1 MGFKRV
7 SFGSLQVNGE
17 ALDVWEADAT
27 QYMRG
32 YDEGDT
38 VTIGD
43 SVQGKTITWVQPDGI
58 PLLIADRP
66 LMNNISWEDLNNL
79 GLAEGKIITIDGEQY
94 FCRLLDVGDRRGAVN
109 EWDACLDAAETEA
122 NDVWHWKQCMF
133 LGGKHLTNGSNVFP
147 FRGYSSAR
155 FYYNVEPETRAQA
168 LGYRPVLEPINDNK
182 KYIASNMHNLQSL
195 EGQYFSI
202 VQAPTPRAPSV
213 AFRPMLYPKMMT
225 GILFDTAAF
234 QNVPPGTEV
243 RMFTMLMNGEPV
255 QQYSRTC
262 AKYIEGARL
271 ALTDKFYGLEYLIS
285 WKIQKNAAIATKNI
299 LRAVRVEDL
308 IRQGYMPEEQL
319 E

>member
-7 SFGSLQVNGE
+7 SFGSLQVNGK
-17 ALDVWEADAT
+17 ALDIWEANAT
-27 QYMRG
+27 QYLRG

-43 SVQGKTITWVQPDGI
+43 TVQGKAITWIHPDGI
-58 PLLIADRP
+58 PLLIADRL
-66 LMNNISWEDLNNL
+66 LMNNISWDDLNGL
-79 GLAEGKIITIDGEQY
+79 GLAERKIITIDGEQY
-94 FCRLLDVGDRRGAVN
+94 FCRLLDVGDRPGAVN

-122 NDVWHWKQCMF
+122 NEVWHWKECMF
-133 LGGKHLTNGSNVFP
+133 WGGKHLVNGSKVFP
-147 FRGYSSAR
+147 YRGYSGAR
-155 FYYNVEPETRAQA
+155 FYYSDESGARAQA

-202 VQAPTPRAPSV
+202 VQTPTLRAPAV

-234 QNVPPGTEV
+234 QNVPQGTEV
-243 RMFTMLMNGEPV
+243 RMFTLLMNGKPV
-255 QQYSRTC
+255 RQYSRTC
-262 AKYIEGARL
+262 AKYEEGARL

-285 WKIQKNAAIATKNI
+285 WKIQKNVAVATKNI
-299 LRAVRVEDL
+299 LRAVRVEEL
-308 IRQGYMPEEQL
+308 IRQGYMPEERV